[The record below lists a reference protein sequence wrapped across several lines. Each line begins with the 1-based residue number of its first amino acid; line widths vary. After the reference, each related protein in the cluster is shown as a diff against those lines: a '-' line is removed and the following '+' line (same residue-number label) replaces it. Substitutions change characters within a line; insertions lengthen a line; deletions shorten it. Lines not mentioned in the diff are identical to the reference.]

1 MDKLRDINL
10 QELNYIV
17 QATATAIFFVVGTVA
32 LLYLGLAI
40 GY

>member
-1 MDKLRDINL
+1 MDKIKDISL

-17 QATATAIFFVVGTVA
+17 QATAAAIFFVVGTVA
-32 LLYLGLAI
+32 LLYFGLAM